1 MTTLKTLATETFNYK
16 GVEVKRVDTIEE
28 GFSTLTCSPIRTW
41 TVNGKPAFTVKV
53 EGQVKL
59 ASYLE
64 KEASKGGIKTVLKDF
79 TPECG
84 FYIQMTEELKQ
95 IIIGMGKYVEQ
106 QVIETEF

>member
-1 MTTLKTLATETFNYK
+1 MATLKTLATEIFNYK
-16 GVEVKRVDTIEE
+16 NVEVKRIDTIEE
-28 GFSTLTCSPIRTW
+28 GFSTLSCYPTRTW
-41 TVNGKPAFTVKV
+41 TVDGKPAFTVKV

-64 KEASKGGIKTVLKDF
+64 KEASKGGTKTVLKDF

-95 IIIGMGKYVEQ
+95 TIIGMGKYVESQ
-106 QVIETEF
+106 ITETEF